1 MSPLVF
7 RTLLKPFPNVT
18 HSTYSNYGEAEPPF
32 SFYPHEMRLR
42 IIHSQPSLQE
52 LTIINTQEE
61 IETVDYLMG
70 ENEGLPLGSLVK
82 FHNLRRL
89 EAMVRTLVGR
99 RPGDPGF
106 DSSLPKDL
114 QTGSRV
120 CENSRFAE
128 SLPEELELVLKACLI
143 LCGGEG
149 VVREEPTRRI
159 EEVHHRQGNSLPLP
173 KFPLHSAVVLSQAL
187 KMRDENRTSIR
198 HKMSQKMGNIER
210 DIKQKL
216 IHHSL
221 GGPKP

>member
-32 SFYPHEMRLR
+32 SFYPHEMRL
-42 IIHSQPSLQE
+42 IITHSQPSLQE

-120 CENSRFAE
+120 CENTRFAE

-159 EEVHHRQGNSLPLP
+159 EEHESDHTCLCLWY
-173 KFPLHSAVVLSQAL
+173 LS
-187 KMRDENRTSIR
+187 RRSC
-198 HKMSQKMGNIER
+198 
-210 DIKQKL
+210 
-216 IHHSL
+216 
-221 GGPKP
+221 GGRVEVRG